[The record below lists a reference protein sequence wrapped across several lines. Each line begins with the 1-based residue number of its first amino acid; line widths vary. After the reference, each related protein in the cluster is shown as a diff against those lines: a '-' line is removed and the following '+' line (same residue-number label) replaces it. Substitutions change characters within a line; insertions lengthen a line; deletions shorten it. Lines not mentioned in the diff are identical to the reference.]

1 MAPRRPDPF
10 TEGGGAAGAG
20 RARPDAASGRLALGV
35 GGLAAAS
42 ALVTAIVAPPTA
54 AVPAGPVA
62 GAPPAAQ
69 PATVILQRPVQYIQL
84 APGQSP
90 PPGARVIDAKA
101 PKPITV
107 VTTVPAPPQQTV
119 IVRTTQSGVVLP

>member
-1 MAPRRPDPF
+1 MAPRRPGPF
-10 TEGGGAAGAG
+10 TEGGGAAAAG
-20 RARPDAASGRLALGV
+20 RARPDAASGRLVLGV

-42 ALVTAIVAPPTA
+42 ALVTAIVSPSTPV
-54 AVPAGPVA
+54 VPAAPVA
-62 GAPPAAQ
+62 GAAAAQ
-69 PATVILQRPVQYIQL
+69 PATVTLQRPVQYIQL